1 MMSVTATS
9 PRASGVCIRTR
20 SMMVGLSIS
29 SIPLVAIP
37 FIYAYNGQLVFIVAS
52 ILLLLPLITS
62 LTLKQP
68 SYIKPVSKIEGWW
81 GVVHEWRSI
90 GRFII
95 QQKRFRSLVF
105 FYSFW
110 QAVQD
115 SIDLFGQLFFTF
127 LNIPVKLFGFIYAS
141 NRILQGIGGQVAYR
155 FKKVMSSAQIL
166 GLFCIE
172 LILFFFL
179 GAYSRSYVGVLVFSA
194 RNFFEGVSG
203 PISSSMI
210 NKEIT
215 EGSRVTLL
223 SVEPTLTRVIQ
234 TVLVLI
240 LGILFDKFS
249 IPNVFIITGTSVA
262 IVLGILYITTT
273 TYTLARDKA

>member
-1 MMSVTATS
+1 
-9 PRASGVCIRTR
+9 
-20 SMMVGLSIS
+20 MMVGLSIS

-37 FIYAYNGQLVFIVAS
+37 FIYAYNGQLVFIISSA
-52 ILLLLPLITS
+52 LLLLPLITS

-95 QQKRFRSLVF
+95 QQRRFRSLVF

-141 NRILQGIGGQVAYR
+141 NRILQGIGGQLAYR

-215 EGSRVTLL
+215 EGGRITLL
-223 SVEPTLTRVIQ
+223 SVEPTITRLIQ
-234 TVLVLI
+234 TILV
-240 LGILFDKFS
+240 F
-249 IPNVFIITGTSVA
+249 
-262 IVLGILYITTT
+262 VLGLLFNAFSVPHVFLMTGIFVAVILCLLYVMAVRS
-273 TYTLARDKA
+273 LASEKA